1 MKFILILALT
11 FAAEA
16 KRTPTQVEIPP
27 PPERPIALESNHYNP
42 VRTPGSLWSEVP
54 ARQMMGLD
62 GNARQIGDL
71 ITVRITER
79 TSSAVGAS
87 TDTLRENSNDRAI
100 SALLGAEKTLLA
112 AHPNMGGSI
121 SIGTSG
127 ASTFRGDGSTSR
139 DTAVQ
144 ANLTCEVID
153 VLPSGNL
160 RIWGWKQVRV
170 NREVQYVVLDGVAR
184 PRDIRL
190 DNTVTSDLLA
200 QAKID
205 ITGRGVVSD
214 RQGPGIGTRILDWIW
229 PF

>member
-1 MKFILILALT
+1 
-11 FAAEA
+11 
-16 KRTPTQVEIPP
+16 
-27 PPERPIALESNHYNP
+27 
-42 VRTPGSLWSEVP
+42 
-54 ARQMMGLD
+54 MMGLD

>member
-1 MKFILILALT
+1 MKYALILALT
-11 FAAEA
+11 MSAQAKKTDAAIV
-16 KRTPTQVEIPP
+16 PPP
-27 PPERPIALESNHYNP
+27 PPERPIP
-42 VRTPGSLWSEVP
+42 VEASIYEAKLTPGSLWSEVP

-62 GNARQIGDL
+62 GNARQVGDL
-71 ITVRITER
+71 ITVRIAER

-87 TDTLRENSNDRAI
+87 TDTLRENTNERAI
-100 SALLGAEKTLLA
+100 SALLGAEKTLLS

-121 SIGTSG
+121 SVGTTGNS
-127 ASTFRGDGSTSR
+127 SFRGDGSTSR
-139 DTAVQ
+139 DTAIE
-144 ANLTCEVID
+144 ARLTCEVID

-170 NREVQYVVLDGVAR
+170 NREVQYVVLDGVTR

-214 RQGPGIGTRILDWIW
+214 RQGPGIGTRILDWMW